1 MFNNLSKVA
10 IDLKNEEI
18 INSNQLD
25 SFNKKR
31 NEIDEELKNISVKQV
46 EELKKSINE
55 KYNKQTQD

>member
-31 NEIDEELKNISVKQV
+31 KEIDEELKNISVKQV

-55 KYNKQTQD
+55 